1 MPNSVVAELVEV
13 ISVANEKGKIATMDL
28 MRLVVLN
35 EMQAGCVLAK
45 HWDLIST
52 HVIAYL
58 ASHNIKDK
66 NNRMLHNFHL
76 VSLKMMA
83 NFF

>member
-1 MPNSVVAELVEV
+1 
-13 ISVANEKGKIATMDL
+13 MDL

-52 HVIAYL
+52 TVIGYL
-58 ASHNIKDK
+58 ASNDIKDK
-66 NNRMLHNFHL
+66 NNKVLQNYHL

>member
-1 MPNSVVAELVEV
+1 MSNAVVAELVEV
-13 ISVANEKGKIATMDL
+13 ISVANDKGKIATMDL

-45 HWDLIST
+45 HWDLVST
-52 HVIAYL
+52 HIIAYL
-58 ASHNIKDK
+58 SSNDIKDK
-66 NNRMLHNFHL
+66 NNRLLQNYHL